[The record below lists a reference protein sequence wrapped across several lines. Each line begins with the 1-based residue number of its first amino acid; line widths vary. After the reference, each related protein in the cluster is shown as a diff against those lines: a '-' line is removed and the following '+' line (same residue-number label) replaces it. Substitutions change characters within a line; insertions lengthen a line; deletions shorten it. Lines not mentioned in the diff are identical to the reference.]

1 MNRALV
7 VACATVCLLYG
18 NVPAASAQKGSARQP
33 AKTGRAT
40 PVNLS
45 YDVRI
50 TPTAM
55 RPGSTSIEVGGDTWN
70 VRGFDLKTL
79 IAQIYDVD
87 LRRID
92 FAEDGSSDARY
103 DVTLSLPREID
114 QDAMQRLL
122 VDAFQRKFGV
132 TISAESRPM
141 DVYVM
146 SAPSGPGAALHRHGA
161 GGSGEYDGGRIAY
174 VGKECSGVAS
184 GGIEVSA
191 STIPD
196 FTRTLEPNL
205 DRVLVDETKLAGS
218 YDFKI
223 GNYSNTDEL
232 FKLLHDE
239 LGLVVTPTQRTVT
252 VLTVRPAEALQAKL

>member
-1 MNRALV
+1 M
-7 VACATVCLLYG
+7 
-18 NVPAASAQKGSARQP
+18 K
-33 AKTGRAT
+33 
-40 PVNLS
+40 
-45 YDVRI
+45 
-50 TPTAM
+50 
-55 RPGSTSIEVGGDTWN
+55 PGSTSIEIGGDTWN

-92 FAEDGSSDARY
+92 FAEDSTADARY

-161 GGSGEYDGGRIAY
+161 SGAATDDGRIAY